1 MPKEAFKLSYSAR
14 ATKLT
19 LQGAVTWR
27 RTWGHHAQQQSI
39 NAFDYTYGV
48 TGQHTIRSWKTTFEL
63 EARMDSR
70 RGYASSMMN
79 QDEFLLNASI
89 TQSLMNGRMTIKL
102 EGLDM
107 LNQRSGTVYS
117 VNAQG
122 RSETWMRM
130 LPNYYM
136 LHLTYRLD
144 RKPKKH

>member
-1 MPKEAFKLSYSAR
+1 
-14 ATKLT
+14 
-19 LQGAVTWR
+19 
-27 RTWGHHAQQQSI
+27 
-39 NAFDYTYGV
+39 
-48 TGQHTIRSWKTTFEL
+48 
-63 EARMDSR
+63 
-70 RGYASSMMN
+70 MMN